1 EPATRISLADST
13 KLTLLVECMKPFD
26 SAPELTLSFT
36 EVSGGSRKQYVYPL
50 RLPIT
55 AAAFCDPVVLDSAS
69 YMPRWKALEGEDRE
83 VQEVFASSK
92 PVTADLVNHIRQSV
106 VPGLKLG
113 LANGLDS
120 ALTVNACAS
129 FRTGTP
135 APDGA
140 GNIAVGAMM
149 RLEGDAAGN
158 RFRITVRAKHP
169 LIAKA
174 LKNVLK
180 AELS

>member
-1 EPATRISLADST
+1 M
-13 KLTLLVECMKPFD
+13 VECVKPFAD
-26 SAPELTLSFT
+26 APLLNLSFT
-36 EVSGGSRKQYVYPL
+36 EVSGGSRRRYNYPL

-55 AAAFCDPVVLDSAS
+55 ASAFCDPVVLDKAS

-83 VQEVFASSK
+83 VQEVFTSVRPINSQ
-92 PVTADLVNHIRQSV
+92 LVQHIRQTI

-113 LANGLDS
+113 LANGLDTE
-120 ALTVNACAS
+120 LTVTACTS

-135 APDGA
+135 SPDGA

-169 LIAKA
+169 LIAA
-174 LKNVLK
+174 AIKNVLK